1 MWQPPVLLRS
11 CQQLHLRRPVPR
23 ELQVCG
29 GALHLPQGAGLHHHA
44 QAEAAL
50 AAGPLC
56 HAQHRVEIQNNR
68 RDDNNYNNNLHN
80 CPNNFHNYCNKC
92 INFCKSINNNEA
104 KFLSLAPASDP
115 ASCAPASL

>member
-1 MWQPPVLLRS
+1 M
-11 CQQLHLRRPVPR
+11 
-23 ELQVCG
+23 
-29 GALHLPQGAGLHHHA
+29 
-44 QAEAAL
+44 
-50 AAGPLC
+50 
-56 HAQHRVEIQNNR
+56 EIQNNR

-104 KFLSLAPASDP
+104 KFLCLAPASDP